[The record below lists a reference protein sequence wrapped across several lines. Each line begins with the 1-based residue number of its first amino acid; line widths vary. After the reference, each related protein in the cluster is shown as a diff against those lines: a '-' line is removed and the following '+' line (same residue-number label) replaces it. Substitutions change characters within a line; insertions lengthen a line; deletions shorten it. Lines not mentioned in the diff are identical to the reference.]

1 MFTSADKVH
10 IVTHLCKRYW
20 DTCLPFSR
28 KHTLMD
34 SVSCPLP
41 PYSQQLSIT
50 LSQWQKDKQLQG
62 SFAKVRRHYPHH
74 FCITKSPYLTGAAIM
89 LLRVLCNLCGEF
101 LFCILFF
108 LSARSNIDALSIII
122 PISASRTRRRLDRVD
137 IDIRPSVTDPTS
149 RSNQAWTVARAIA
162 TTRFR

>member
-1 MFTSADKVH
+1 M
-10 IVTHLCKRYW
+10 THLCKRYLN
-20 DTCLPFSR
+20 TCLPFSR

-34 SVSCPLP
+34 FVSCPLP

-74 FCITKSPYLTGAAIM
+74 FCIPKSPYLTGAAIM

>member
-1 MFTSADKVH
+1 M
-10 IVTHLCKRYW
+10 THLCKRYW

-89 LLRVLCNLCGEF
+89 LLRVLAIYVASF
-101 LFCILFF
+101 SFAFCFFF
-108 LSARSNIDALSIII
+108 LRAPILMPYLSSSPFRLPGRGGDSIEWISTSDPAL
-122 PISASRTRRRLDRVD
+122 PIQLRGPIKRGRLPGPLQLPDLGKVKH
-137 IDIRPSVTDPTS
+137 
-149 RSNQAWTVARAIA
+149 
-162 TTRFR
+162 